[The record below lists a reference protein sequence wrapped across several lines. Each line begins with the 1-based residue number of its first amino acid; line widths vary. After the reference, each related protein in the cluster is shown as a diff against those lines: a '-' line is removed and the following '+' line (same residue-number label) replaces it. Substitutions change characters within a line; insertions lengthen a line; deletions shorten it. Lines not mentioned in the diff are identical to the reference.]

1 MNNENQRVYADLVL
15 KIGAVKLKM
24 LPDYFTWASGWRS
37 PIYCDN
43 RKTLSHVEIREFVL
57 DCASE
62 LIKKQYPHV
71 DVIAGIANGGIAM
84 GALIAGRLRKPFVYV
99 RESQKTHGM
108 ENIIEGVLIPGQSVV
123 VFEDLVSTGLSTLK
137 AISSLEDAGATVL
150 ATLANFSYQFPSM
163 EAKFAEKNIPLHPLS
178 NYDTLIEI
186 AVEQSYIMES
196 HLPILAE
203 WRKSPETWGL

>member
-1 MNNENQRVYADLVL
+1 MNTGNQRVYADLLL
-15 KIGAVKLKM
+15 KISAVKLKM
-24 LPDYFTWASGWRS
+24 LPEYFTWASGWKS

-57 DCASE
+57 DCAVD
-62 LIKKQYPHV
+62 LIKKQYPHI

-108 ENIIEGVLIPGQSVV
+108 ENIIEGVLTPGQSVV
-123 VFEDLVSTGLSTLK
+123 VFEDLLSTGLSTLK
-137 AISSLEDAGATVL
+137 AISSLEAAGATVL
-150 ATLANFSYQFPSM
+150 AVVANFSYQFLSM
-163 EAKFAEKNIPLHPLS
+163 EAKFAEKNIPLYPLS

-186 AVEQSYIMES
+186 AVEQGYIMEN